1 MESEIRCCK
10 KKTASVSTSNL
21 NPTVYT
27 YFSQYV
33 VSHTLLKLQQA
44 SLRDRIL
51 LQSLPQQVE
60 LVDGRASHEVV
71 SKLPARVGVDHFVQ
85 SELAFGEQRS
95 QSGTRQHVQQLCLF
109 GEVSGF
115 LQTSAQVNAV
125 DHVAV
130 GELFDVFAR
139 ASAFV
144 DGNQLSQSGQEA
156 KNELVRI
163 DPAVR

>member
-1 MESEIRCCK
+1 
-10 KKTASVSTSNL
+10 
-21 NPTVYT
+21 
-27 YFSQYV
+27 
-33 VSHTLLKLQQA
+33 LQQA